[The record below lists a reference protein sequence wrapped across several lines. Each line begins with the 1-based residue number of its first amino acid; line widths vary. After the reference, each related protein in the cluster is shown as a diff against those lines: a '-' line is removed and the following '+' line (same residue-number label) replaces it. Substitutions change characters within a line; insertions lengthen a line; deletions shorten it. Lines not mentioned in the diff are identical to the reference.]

1 MFVDELDKYFADVGL
16 YILTVGWIEP
26 DYVSFPL
33 GFGGLRCV
41 NESGAEYPL
50 FLSAVSYSVFAVL
63 KISSLD
69 ELSDSRLLIEVGI
82 CLIIDGGWFDDVL
95 M

>member
-1 MFVDELDKYFADVGL
+1 M
-16 YILTVGWIEP
+16 
-26 DYVSFPL
+26 
-33 GFGGLRCV
+33 

-63 KISSLD
+63 KISSFD

>member
-1 MFVDELDKYFADVGL
+1 M
-16 YILTVGWIEP
+16 
-26 DYVSFPL
+26 
-33 GFGGLRCV
+33 
-41 NESGAEYPL
+41 NESGAEYLP
-50 FLSAVSYSVFAVL
+50 FLSAVSYSIFALL

>member
-1 MFVDELDKYFADVGL
+1 M
-16 YILTVGWIEP
+16 
-26 DYVSFPL
+26 
-33 GFGGLRCV
+33 

-50 FLSAVSYSVFAVL
+50 FLSAVSNSVFAVL
-63 KISSLD
+63 KISSLVK
-69 ELSDSRLLIEVGI
+69 LSDSHLLTEVGI

>member
-1 MFVDELDKYFADVGL
+1 M
-16 YILTVGWIEP
+16 
-26 DYVSFPL
+26 
-33 GFGGLRCV
+33 

-82 CLIIDGGWFDDVL
+82 CLIIDGEWFDVL
-95 M
+95 IFCSGACAVLDM

>member
-1 MFVDELDKYFADVGL
+1 M
-16 YILTVGWIEP
+16 
-26 DYVSFPL
+26 
-33 GFGGLRCV
+33 

-50 FLSAVSYSVFAVL
+50 FLSTVSYSVFAVL

>member
-1 MFVDELDKYFADVGL
+1 MLVFTFLLQGGLNQIMFLF
-16 YILTVGWIEP
+16 IWR
-26 DYVSFPL
+26 
-33 GFGGLRCV
+33 FGGLRCV

-69 ELSDSRLLIEVGI
+69 ELSDSRLLT
-82 CLIIDGGWFDDVL
+82 
-95 M
+95 